1 MSELYKLSARTIV
14 SLIRNKKLKSTEV
27 MEALIGLSNQFDD
40 KLKVWETFDPQLAL
54 ENSKSIDSNMAKG
67 FDEYSL
73 LGVPVGIKDIIY
85 TKDQL
90 TTFGSKIYSQFIP
103 KYDATVVRLL
113 KQAGSVIM
121 GKTVTTEFAYMDPP
135 PTLNPWDSECTPG
148 GSSSGSA
155 VGVASGIFPIA
166 LGTQTAGS
174 VVRPA
179 AYNGVVGLK
188 PTFGLISRYGIMP
201 FAWSLD
207 TVGVFARWVDD
218 VIMLFE
224 QLAKFDKR
232 DSSSVEITDMDNID
246 KIMPARIGV
255 MPKLLELAED
265 ETRGNFLR
273 IINKLADDGN
283 QIVEIDSG
291 VDIHDLL
298 HAHRIVMASEVASLH
313 KDKFKSNFD
322 KYGVNIRN
330 LIEIG
335 MLTSSVHYIKS
346 QRLRKKFASAIKKEF
361 SKVDVIFTPSTPKPA
376 PRDLTSTGDPMFQIP
391 WTTGGFP
398 SITIPTSLSKDR
410 LPIGTQIVANQF
422 DDWSLL
428 SYAKW
433 FQEVYGNNKRP
444 FEI

>member
-1 MSELYKLSARTIV
+1 
-14 SLIRNKKLKSTEV
+14 
-27 MEALIGLSNQFDD
+27 
-40 KLKVWETFDPQLAL
+40 
-54 ENSKSIDSNMAKG
+54 
-67 FDEYSL
+67 
-73 LGVPVGIKDIIY
+73 
-85 TKDQL
+85 
-90 TTFGSKIYSQFIP
+90 
-103 KYDATVVRLL
+103 
-113 KQAGSVIM
+113 M

-313 KDKFKSNFD
+313 KDKFKSNF
-322 KYGVNIRN
+322 V
-330 LIEIG
+330 
-335 MLTSSVHYIKS
+335 IK
-346 QRLRKKFASAIKKEF
+346 F
-361 SKVDVIFTPSTPKPA
+361 
-376 PRDLTSTGDPMFQIP
+376 
-391 WTTGGFP
+391 
-398 SITIPTSLSKDR
+398 
-410 LPIGTQIVANQF
+410 
-422 DDWSLL
+422 
-428 SYAKW
+428 
-433 FQEVYGNNKRP
+433 
-444 FEI
+444 

>member
-54 ENSKSIDSNMAKG
+54 ENSKSIDSNIAKG
-67 FDEYSL
+67 LDEYSL

-313 KDKFKSNFD
+313 
-322 KYGVNIRN
+322 
-330 LIEIG
+330 
-335 MLTSSVHYIKS
+335 
-346 QRLRKKFASAIKKEF
+346 
-361 SKVDVIFTPSTPKPA
+361 
-376 PRDLTSTGDPMFQIP
+376 
-391 WTTGGFP
+391 
-398 SITIPTSLSKDR
+398 
-410 LPIGTQIVANQF
+410 
-422 DDWSLL
+422 
-428 SYAKW
+428 
-433 FQEVYGNNKRP
+433 
-444 FEI
+444 